1 MSDKFRLATVLKVA
15 KIRQRQAEA
24 DAARR
29 VREEA
34 AAEAEATLRALAYE
48 ARAPER
54 QAEAES
60 WLGDRELTRLKA
72 AAYAEA
78 DRRHAAASEAREESR
93 QALVA
98 QAIEVR
104 TLERLE
110 AQHAERMAFVAS
122 KAAERALDEVARMRR
137 WLA

>member
-1 MSDKFRLATVLKVA
+1 MAGKFRLATVLRVA
-15 KIRQRQAEA
+15 RIRQRQAEA

-34 AAEAEATLRALAYE
+34 AAAAEAQLRAIAYE

-60 WLGDRELTRLKA
+60 WLGDRELARLKA
-72 AAYAEA
+72 AAFAEA
-78 DRRHAAASEAREESR
+78 DRRHLAAGEALDEAR
-93 QALVA
+93 QALIA
-98 QAIEVR
+98 QAVEVK

-110 AQHAERMAFVAS
+110 DQHAERMAFTAS

-137 WLA
+137 RLA